1 MLWSWWATQG
11 PMYYLMAQLAWNPDR
26 PVDEIM
32 DDYYQT
38 GFGPAAEDI
47 EPDKS
52 TAGVKSWAEA
62 FNPEFFKTAYALL
75 DKSAVKAAQAGK
87 EYSARVA
94 FVRAGLDY
102 LRLNTENQALVRQII
117 KAKSLDPAIKEK
129 MRANWQMIEEINQKY
144 TDALSITRVSELGY
158 IHPAGDIVKS
168 CG

>member
-32 DDYYQT
+32 DDYYRT

-47 EPDKS
+47 EAYWNLLETNRIAIQPDKS
-52 TAGVKSWAEA
+52 TEGVKTWAEA

-87 EYSARVA
+87 EYSGGSPS
-94 FVRAGLDY
+94 FGLG
-102 LRLNTENQALVRQII
+102 
-117 KAKSLDPAIKEK
+117 
-129 MRANWQMIEEINQKY
+129 W
-144 TDALSITRVSELGY
+144 ITC
-158 IHPAGDIVKS
+158 D
-168 CG
+168 